1 MSKIIDISHHQG
13 DIDWSQACNDVDLA
27 IIRIQYG
34 TNTIDRKYLQ
44 NIEGC
49 IKYKI
54 PFGVYM
60 YVTYKNATEALVQAE
75 DFYNR
80 ANAHHPLF
88 YVVDV
93 EESFGASIENIVQ
106 GTQAFIDYIKNKGVK
121 VGLYTGHHFYKP
133 YRMDTIKNYDFLW
146 IPRYSGASGPGKKPD
161 FACDVWQYTDKGVVQ
176 GIKGNVDLNF
186 LNGHKP
192 LSWFTAANDHKTE
205 LTFTQYEVLK
215 NENNQLKQEIADIKR
230 LLAGKAE
237 WISTMTVATTHKED
251 WAWVIEEGIIK
262 GDGKSLNPKGA
273 LTREQMATMLK
284 RYHDQN
290 NKDQNR

>member
-13 DIDWSQACNDVDLA
+13 DINWPEASKDVDLA
-27 IIRIQYG
+27 IIRTQYG
-34 TNTIDRKYLQ
+34 TSTIDRKYVQ

-49 IKYKI
+49 NKYKI
-54 PFGVYM
+54 PFGVYI
-60 YVTYKNATEALVQAE
+60 YVTYKNEAEALAQAK

-80 ANAHHPLF
+80 AKCHNPLF

-93 EESFGASIENIVQ
+93 EESFGASIQNIVQ
-106 GTQAFIDYIKNKGVK
+106 GTQAFVDYLKSKGVK

-133 YRMDTIKNYDFLW
+133 YQMDTIKNYDFLW
-146 IPRYSGASGPGKKPD
+146 IPRYSGTSSPGKKPD
-161 FACDVWQYTDKGVVQ
+161 FVCDIWQYTDKGTVQ
-176 GIKGNVDLNF
+176 GIKGEVDLNF

-192 LSWFTAANDHKTE
+192 LTWFTDNDHKE
-205 LTFTQYEVLK
+205 ALTLAQYEELK
-215 NENNQLKQEIADIKR
+215 YENNQLKQELAEIKA

-237 WISTMTVATTHKED
+237 LKSNMAVATTHKDD
-251 WAWVIEEGIIK
+251 WEWAIEEGIIK

-284 RYHDQN
+284 RYHDQQL
-290 NKDQNR
+290 K